1 MKAKLLKIISFYGV
15 NHQQRKL
22 QEEVFELNEA
32 IINAE
37 NNRLVGIS
45 RNPSELAIKHIAE
58 EIADVEVML
67 LQFKEYYHIDG
78 NDILKIMN
86 EKIDRQLERIEKE
99 KVEKNII
106 EKINIGKKKPVHRIK
121 KIERK
126 INELID
132 KINETEQ
139 KG

>member
-1 MKAKLLKIISFYGV
+1 MEDKLLKIINHYGV

-32 IINAE
+32 IIRAE
-37 NNRLVGIS
+37 NKYEPIQD
-45 RNPSELAIKHIAE
+45 IDHIAE

-86 EKIDRQLERIEKE
+86 EKIDRQLERME
-99 KVEKNII
+99 
-106 EKINIGKKKPVHRIK
+106 
-121 KIERK
+121 
-126 INELID
+126 D
-132 KINETEQ
+132 K
-139 KG
+139 

>member
-1 MKAKLLKIISFYGV
+1 MEDKLLKIINHYGV

-86 EKIDRQLERIEKE
+86 EKIDRQLKRMEEE
-99 KVEKNII
+99 
-106 EKINIGKKKPVHRIK
+106 
-121 KIERK
+121 
-126 INELID
+126 
-132 KINETEQ
+132 
-139 KG
+139 